1 MKKHDFSELA
11 KTHKSVRMRLR
22 YSALAHFQEG
32 SSRTDIAKFLKVSRT
47 SVNKWIS
54 QYHQNGLV
62 GLVGLV
68 DKKTTGRPL
77 RLSETQSYQLI
88 EYINEYTKK

>member
-1 MKKHDFSELA
+1 MKKHDFSELG

-22 YSALAHFQEG
+22 YSAIEHFQEG
-32 SSRTDIAKFLKVSRT
+32 CSRTDITKFLKVSQT

-54 QYHQNGLV
+54 QYDQNGLV

-68 DKKTTGRPL
+68 DKKTTGRP
-77 RLSETQSYQLI
+77 SI
-88 EYINEYTKK
+88 I

>member
-1 MKKHDFSELA
+1 MQKHDFSELA

-22 YSALAHFQEG
+22 YSALAHFQKG
-32 SSRTDIAKFLKVSRT
+32 RSRADIAKFLKVSRT

-54 QYHQNGLV
+54 QYHQHGLA
-62 GLVGLV
+62 GLV

-77 RLSETQSYQLI
+77 RLSETQLLQLV
-88 EYINEYTKK
+88 EYVH